1 MDGLADGWTEE
12 LIDRWVEELTARW
25 MEELTD
31 GHLTFD
37 GYQSHFRHL
46 VK

>member
-1 MDGLADGWTEE
+1 MDGLADGWTKE
-12 LIDRWVEELTARW
+12 LIDRWMEELTDGRI
-25 MEELTD
+25 EELTD

-37 GYQSHFRHL
+37 GYQSHSRHL